1 MVKKAKVSVKPEKI
15 LRASAKHIED
25 RASQRDQEDGER
37 SMGKTVE
44 MFNTLT
50 GHELTETE
58 GWKFLSLLKMVRSVT
73 GPFNIDDYEDGAAY
87 MALAAESHSQE

>member
-1 MVKKAKVSVKPEKI
+1 MVKKVKTPVKPEKI
-15 LRASAKHIED
+15 LRAGAQHIED
-25 RASQRDQEDGER
+25 RATQRDSEDGER

-58 GWKFLSLLKMVRSVT
+58 GWKFMSLLKMVRSVT
-73 GPFNIDDYEDGAAY
+73 GPFTIDDYEDGAAY
-87 MALAAESHSQE
+87 IALAAESHSQE